1 MAPKAKAGAKAKA
14 LLSRPAGVPRG
25 APVRGGRRVRGRGG
39 LPAAAEAEDPKKD
52 WKDGKE
58 VELKGLSLLDF
69 ATGQHIVV
77 TEGVYYG
84 NKVKLAG
91 KLVRLEMEAGAA
103 HLYLLLTGTTSEGL
117 LQAHSSDPK
126 TLVMVHLCN
135 HDCSQLESGDH
146 YVHGLK
152 ARLASGGPGVEEGWV
167 TNLEEAPRGEGVDEL
182 AALRARGREVGR
194 KDKPPRKDEV
204 EELDRSEE
212 SEEKANKDKKKK
224 KKKEDKKEKVEKKK
238 HDGRQPVKSSV
249 KSPEVLFAGTGLDP
263 RERVRKRVMRKAK
276 KFLNKR
282 RKKER
287 SDSTSEGSSSQSS
300 SEDESLDAGGLFSET
315 GKAKSLA
322 KNFPGVLT
330 YQAVQ
335 QMQEQLLTEVG
346 ETSDNLSTRPISLLY
361 FRQELA
367 RKARSD
373 GEGTTQSHLLSR
385 RSPERQSGCGHRHSG
400 TESEGLR
407 GRPERHPLDDSP
419 TNGSCWQRIQW
430 NSSGHRA
437 GLSRER
443 ELRGQQNSLPGNPGA
458 GKRTKGKRK
467 EGRPKRREEPRWRRL
482 DGEGCRQERK
492 REEERIPVRSDGA
505 VDDMAEADSGFK
517 GEVSP
522 KGFGGDGLES
532 GVQVQQ
538 DSQPLY
544 HSVFPDRGLFD
555 PLCQVDRPLM
565 DEVSAVSPSADA
577 GISRLSEKISFS
589 DEGLVGMRF
598 CDLGAKVLQC
608 LLEVFPLRS
617 KTTGCVDSHSLFPLP
632 TSRMV
637 LSELYPHIC
646 VNEMN
651 WLIAVC
657 LGLNSYWGGDLFSEN
672 KPSGA
677 QCSCLDLLLVDV
689 QRLCEFQIKFEQ
701 FDWDVFFSHRS
712 VDYHG
717 DEVKVARWFKW
728 CNVAPALPAEVG
740 KVPLNELCTRGAR
753 HYVDHF
759 ELYLKPRHMW
769 PSVKSP
775 RVMVADEDWGEV
787 CTGLV
792 KAGVCTFMAKDD
804 LFQGPN
810 GPLLNGMFGVT
821 KDEWSNG
828 VEVYRLIMNL
838 IPLNSLCQSISGDVQ
853 SLPSWSLMNPFFI
866 QPGEQLLISSEDV
879 RCFFY
884 VMAVPVG
891 WWKFL
896 GFNKPVPQSEVP
908 PEFKGRETFLVSKVL
923 PMGFLN
929 SVSLAQHVH
938 RNVVLHS
945 QGPDGSFNR
954 PESEIRKDKAP
965 TLANPAWR
973 VYLDNYDLLERVEAS
988 QVASRQGTTSP
999 QVLALREQYE
1009 VWGVPRNLKKSVER
1023 GLVAEVQGACV
1034 DGSRGIAFPREVKL
1048 LKYVSAA
1055 MTIVNQQKVSQ
1066 RQMQVI
1072 CGGLVYVSMFR
1083 RPLLGTLNAVWR
1095 FIEGFSGGQGLKPLP
1110 PECKVEILRF
1120 VALVPLARMDFRMT
1134 MHGQVT
1140 CSDASTLGGGICAS
1154 KGLSPFG
1161 VLATHGGLRG
1171 EMAENREDHRILS
1184 VGLFDGVGALRV
1196 ALDLVEAEVV
1206 GHVSVECN
1214 GSASRVAEG
1223 HFPGSVI
1230 VPDVNAVDEAMVR
1243 EWSCNYSQVSL
1254 VLLGA
1259 GPPCQGVSGLNADR
1273 KGALRDERSG
1283 LFVHVKRVET
1293 LLKQAFPW
1301 CQVHTLME
1309 SVASMDQQDLETMS
1323 DDFGSYP
1330 WKCDAGHM
1338 LWCNRPRFYW
1348 ITWDLYL
1355 EEGVQLSSGESSPG
1369 SVVLTGH
1376 QHLDL
1381 VTKEGWMKVTPEQP
1395 YPTFTTSRPRSN
1407 PGRKPAGVQQ
1417 CSEVEL
1423 RRWEDDQ
1430 HRFPPYQYMNKHCLI
1445 NRMGRFRVPSVEERE
1460 LMLGFP
1466 LGYTSNCLPKNQRKS
1481 QVFEDT
1487 RLTLLGNTWAVPV
1500 VAWFLQQLLSP
1511 RGFCRSFTP
1520 QALLDKLQ
1528 PENNPMLQS
1537 RLLRLPTRP
1546 LRASGASSGGSFLAR
1561 QLGNLTSMKGE
1572 DILLQGPSSDQ
1583 VKFHRL
1589 RASIPSKLW
1598 RWKIIAGWRWS
1609 NSKEHI
1615 NCLEMRAILAT
1626 LKWRIAHQGLVHQ
1639 RFIHLTDSLVC
1650 LHALTRGRSSSRK
1663 LRRTISRIN
1672 ALLLASS
1679 CQGVWSYV
1687 HTDQNPAD
1695 KPSRWGQRVKTK
1707 FRNG

>member
-1 MAPKAKAGAKAKA
+1 M
-14 LLSRPAGVPRG
+14 
-25 APVRGGRRVRGRGG
+25 
-39 LPAAAEAEDPKKD
+39 
-52 WKDGKE
+52 
-58 VELKGLSLLDF
+58 
-69 ATGQHIVV
+69 
-77 TEGVYYG
+77 
-84 NKVKLAG
+84 
-91 KLVRLEMEAGAA
+91 
-103 HLYLLLTGTTSEGL
+103 
-117 LQAHSSDPK
+117 
-126 TLVMVHLCN
+126 
-135 HDCSQLESGDH
+135 
-146 YVHGLK
+146 
-152 ARLASGGPGVEEGWV
+152 
-167 TNLEEAPRGEGVDEL
+167 
-182 AALRARGREVGR
+182 
-194 KDKPPRKDEV
+194 
-204 EELDRSEE
+204 
-212 SEEKANKDKKKK
+212 
-224 KKKEDKKEKVEKKK
+224 
-238 HDGRQPVKSSV
+238 
-249 KSPEVLFAGTGLDP
+249 
-263 RERVRKRVMRKAK
+263 
-276 KFLNKR
+276 
-282 RKKER
+282 
-287 SDSTSEGSSSQSS
+287 
-300 SEDESLDAGGLFSET
+300 
-315 GKAKSLA
+315 
-322 KNFPGVLT
+322 
-330 YQAVQ
+330 
-335 QMQEQLLTEVG
+335 
-346 ETSDNLSTRPISLLY
+346 
-361 FRQELA
+361 
-367 RKARSD
+367 
-373 GEGTTQSHLLSR
+373 
-385 RSPERQSGCGHRHSG
+385 
-400 TESEGLR
+400 
-407 GRPERHPLDDSP
+407 
-419 TNGSCWQRIQW
+419 
-430 NSSGHRA
+430 
-437 GLSRER
+437 
-443 ELRGQQNSLPGNPGA
+443 
-458 GKRTKGKRK
+458 
-467 EGRPKRREEPRWRRL
+467 
-482 DGEGCRQERK
+482 
-492 REEERIPVRSDGA
+492 RSDGA

-598 CDLGAKVLQC
+598 CDLGVKVLQC

-792 KAGVCTFMAKDD
+792 KAGVCAFMAKDD

-938 RNVVLHS
+938 RNLVLHS

-1214 GSASRVAEG
+1214 GSASRVVEG

-1466 LGYTSNCLPKNQRKS
+1466 LGYTSICLPKNQRKS

-1537 RLLRLPTRP
+1537 RLLRLPIRP
-1546 LRASGASSGGSFLAR
+1546 LRASGASSGESFLAR

-1626 LKWRIAHQGLVHQ
+1626 LNLRIAHQGLVHQ